1 MRDYYARGG
10 RASLPPPKVK
20 EEMPSKGVAMLA
32 LVFVFLF
39 GIVTLAGVMWLGLW
53 AIDQTT
59 LLSFG
64 ELMGL
69 AGAYLLFRL
78 VDRTLFGI
86 RP

>member
-1 MRDYYARGG
+1 MRDYYQQR
-10 RASLPPPKVK
+10 RAVLPPPKVK
-20 EEMPSKGVAMLA
+20 EASPSRAVAMLA
-32 LVFVFLF
+32 LSLVMAF
-39 GIVTLAGVMWLGLW
+39 GVVTLAGVMWLGLW

-69 AGAYLLFRL
+69 AGAYILFRI

-86 RP
+86 KP

>member
-1 MRDYYARGG
+1 MRDYYGQR
-10 RASLPPPKVK
+10 RAVLPPPKVK
-20 EEMPSKGVAMLA
+20 EDAPSKGVAMFA
-32 LVFVFLF
+32 LVFVMLF

-59 LLSFG
+59 LLSFT

-69 AGAYLLFRL
+69 SGAYILFRL

>member
-1 MRDYYARGG
+1 MRDYYERGA
-10 RASLPPPKVK
+10 RASLPPPRVRD
-20 EEMPSKGVAMLA
+20 ETPPKGVAMLA
-32 LVFVFLF
+32 LAFVFMV

-69 AGAYLLFRL
+69 AGAYLLFRV
-78 VDRTLFGI
+78 VDRTIFGI